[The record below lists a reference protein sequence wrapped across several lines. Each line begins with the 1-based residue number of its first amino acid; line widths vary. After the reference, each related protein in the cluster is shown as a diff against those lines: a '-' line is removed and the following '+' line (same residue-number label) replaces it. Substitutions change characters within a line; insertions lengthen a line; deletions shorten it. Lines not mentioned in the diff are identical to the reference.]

1 MTTFIHRITLS
12 DSESIALEAALH
24 LMMTHC
30 NEKLAAGEKAPY
42 WAHRSSVEAILG
54 RIHDDSIQTS
64 GNNFDLGNPF

>member
-24 LMMTHC
+24 LMR
-30 NEKLAAGEKAPY
+30 
-42 WAHRSSVEAILG
+42 AHRSSVIAILG